1 MSTPTL
7 TAELLELD
15 ALNAQR
21 LIVPLCELLQDTV
34 HGGAS
39 VGFHAPLDSARARS
53 FWEGV
58 IDAVASGERRL
69 WVILVDGT
77 VAASVQLEPC
87 TKENGRQRGDIMKLQ
102 VHRNWRRR
110 GFARALMEHAQ
121 NEARAMGLRTLVLD
135 TEAGSAAEALYQVL
149 GWQRVGEIPDY
160 ADLPDGT
167 PVATA
172 YYYLTLKAL
181 A

>member
-1 MSTPTL
+1 MNTPTL

-21 LIVPLCELLQDTV
+21 LLGPLCGLLQDAV
-34 HGGAS
+34 RGGAS
-39 VGFHAPLDSARARS
+39 VGFHEPLDDARAQT

-58 IDAVASGERRL
+58 IDALAAGQRRC
-69 WVILVDGT
+69 WVIVIGT
-77 VAASVQLEPC
+77 QVAASVQLEPC
-87 TKENGRQRGDIMKLQ
+87 TKENGRQRGDIMKLL
-102 VHRNWRRR
+102 VHTQWRRR

-121 NEARAMGLRTLVLD
+121 QEAAAMGLRTLVLD
-135 TEAGSAAEALYQVL
+135 TEVGSAAEAVYQSL

>member
-1 MSTPTL
+1 MKPQTL

-21 LIVPLCELLQDTV
+21 LLAPLCELLQDAV

-39 VGFHAPLDSARARS
+39 VGFHAPLDSARAQA

-58 IDAVASGERRL
+58 IDALATGDRRV
-69 WVILVDGT
+69 WVILVGGQ
-77 VAASVQLEPC
+77 VAGSVQLEPG
-87 TKENGRQRGDIMKLQ
+87 TKENGRQRGDIMKLL
-102 VHRNWRRR
+102 VHRQWRRR

-135 TEAGSAAEALYQVL
+135 TEVGSAAEVVYQAL

>member
-1 MSTPTL
+1 MSSPTVH
-7 TAELLELD
+7 AELLELD
-15 ALNAQR
+15 AIHAGL
-21 LIVPLCELLQDTV
+21 LLPSLCALLRDAV

-39 VGFHAPLDSARARS
+39 VGFLAPLDDARAGA
-53 FWEGV
+53 FWSGV
-58 IDAVASGERRL
+58 IAALAASERRL
-69 WVILVDGT
+69 WAVLIDGA
-77 VAASVQLEPC
+77 VVASVQLEAC
-87 TKENGRQRGDIMKLQ
+87 AKENGRQRGDIMKLL
-102 VHRNWRRR
+102 VHRQWRRR
-110 GFARALMEHAQ
+110 GFARALMQHAQ
-121 NEARAMGLRTLVLD
+121 AEAAGMGLRTLVLD
-135 TEAGSAAEALYQVL
+135 TEVGSAAESVYQSL